1 MGHTKGCGPAR
12 RLRLVAWLLVALTPA
27 ACSLPRSPT
36 MASVPPEWRDGNPFS
51 PEANAAR
58 AAGLLHVYGENP
70 HAEEWKAFARA
81 HVQTGDVLFH
91 RGRACTVKGKV
102 TSMVLCGVNDGR
114 FSHDGLACWEGE
126 QLWVYDMEREGARKV
141 PFELWMLDTSGDAF
155 AVKRLRP
162 EYRDRI
168 PQALAFCE
176 DVYQRQVPF
185 DFALSTD
192 DEHLYCSEMVEKA
205 FRSGGLHLS
214 EPIPIHRLP
223 GFRRY
228 CFAAPVMRLV
238 LGINVR
244 NPVFALGN
252 EHYGTFASPLL
263 ETVYEGPE
271 PEKPERGQPDPGK
284 AESE

>member
-1 MGHTKGCGPAR
+1 MDLSTRCGPAG
-12 RLRLVAWLLVALTPA
+12 RLRLGAWLFLALAVP

-51 PEANAAR
+51 PQANAAR
-58 AAGLLHVYGENP
+58 AAGLLPVYGDVP
-70 HAEEWKAFARA
+70 HKEEWTAFARA
-81 HVQTGDVLFH
+81 HIHSGDILFH
-91 RGRACTVKGKV
+91 RGQASTVKGKL
-102 TSMVLCGVNDGR
+102 TSMALCGVNDGR
-114 FSHDGLACWEGE
+114 FSHDGLARWEGD

-141 PFELWMLDTSGDAF
+141 PFELWMLDTSGDDF

-168 PQALAFCE
+168 PQALAYCE

-185 DFALSTD
+185 DFALSPD
-192 DEHLYCSEMVEKA
+192 DERLYCSELVEKA
-205 FRSGGLHLS
+205 FRAGGLHLS
-214 EPIPIHRLP
+214 EPIPIYRLP

-228 CFAAPVMRLV
+228 CIAAPVMRLV
-238 LGINVR
+238 SGINVR
-244 NPVFALGN
+244 TPVFALGN

-271 PEKPERGQPDPGK
+271 PDKPERGQPEPDE
-284 AESE
+284 AASE